1 MSQTILQNGYA
12 ILLANTSDIDKHL
25 LNQEL
30 LLRRIADIKKKKEVA
45 LEENIQKRLQEIE
58 RVNQYLLGDL
68 TQDQYN
74 DAIDYKDQLNYQLKQ
89 LRESSIFPTY
99 EDVRA
104 THAFF
109 INRSFKP
116 MVSVAYGYSI
126 TTVTPIPL
134 LGSSFKFKVPVN
146 GDFLADQAL
155 HITLSELSTQN
166 IRNKARWFDFIGHRL
181 IKEVRL
187 VMDGLVLD
195 RYGTE
200 EMEMYYRFHVS
211 KDQKAGWK
219 RCVGQEVERVAFLLQ
234 DPEKQSVREKKMLCD
249 GYQTPKQVHEP
260 LDLYIPLL
268 FWFNTD
274 PAFALSNWNI
284 TFDKLFIE
292 IDLAPLE
299 DCISVIQYVND
310 GGLINPIKVEQCEL
324 ISNHVYVQPEIA
336 ELFKHKTQ
344 FSIVRVHKRIEKILN
359 KNEDTIRLN
368 DIKHAVENMYIRF
381 RPRAN
386 ELDENRSELWRRN
399 DIGEYKE
406 LKYPS
411 IINVSGTT
419 TLAYTSAYYYTN
431 YPAVEYIALTYD
443 SNTIYDAFAGTFY
456 NSYIPLRYGGE
467 RIMTPDDEG
476 AYLLTFSLYPGDP
489 QPSGYLNFSKSN
501 ENYLHY
507 ASSYINND
515 NTVDMSICTT
525 AINFLVLLD
534 GALSL
539 RYMN

>member
-30 LLRRIADIKKKKEVA
+30 LIRRIDDIKNKKTAAIK
-45 LEENIQKRLQEIE
+45 ENIKKRYEEITKVDE
-58 RVNQYLLGDL
+58 YLL
-68 TQDQYN
+68 TSITEEQYRE
-74 DAIDYKDQLNYQLKQ
+74 AIDYKDQLIYQINQ
-89 LRESSIFPTY
+89 LNESNIFPTY
-99 EDVRA
+99 DDVRA

-116 MVSVAYGYSI
+116 MVSVAYGYST
-126 TTVTPIPL
+126 TTVTPIPA
-134 LGSSFKFKVPVN
+134 LGTTFKFKVPVN
-146 GDFLADQAL
+146 GDFLADQVL
-155 HITLSELSTQN
+155 HIALSELSTQN
-166 IRNKARWFDFIGHRL
+166 PRNRVRWFDFIGHRL

-187 VMDGLVLD
+187 VMDGIILD
-195 RYGTE
+195 QYGTE
-200 EMEMYYRFHVS
+200 EMEMHYRFHVG
-211 KDQKAGWK
+211 KDLKAGWK
-219 RCVGQEVERVAFLLQ
+219 RCVGQEVEREAFLLQ
-234 DPEKQSVREKKMLCD
+234 DPEKQTVREKKMLCD
-249 GYQTPKQVHEP
+249 GYQTPKQIHEE
-260 LDLYIPLL
+260 LDLYVPLL

-299 DCISVIQYVND
+299 DCMSVIQYVND
-310 GGLINPIKVEQCEL
+310 GGLINPVRVSQCEL

-336 ELFKHKTQ
+336 EIFRHKTQ
-344 FSIVRVHKRIEKILN
+344 FSIVRVHKRIERILN
-359 KNEDTIRLN
+359 KNEDTVRLN
-368 DIKHAVENMYIRF
+368 DIKHAVESMYIRF
-381 RPRAN
+381 RPKAN

-443 SNTIYDAFAGTFY
+443 NSTIYDAFAGTFY
-456 NSYIPLRYGGE
+456 TSYIPLRYGGE
-467 RIMTPDDEG
+467 RLMTPDDEG
-476 AYLLTFSLYPGDP
+476 AYLMTFSLYPGDP

-501 ENYLHY
+501 ENYIHY
-507 ASSYINND
+507 ASSYIDND
-515 NTVDMSICTT
+515 HTVTMSICATS
-525 AINFLVLLD
+525 INFLILSD
-534 GALSL
+534 GSLSL